1 MGLLGR
7 KREEKSWDDLS
18 PVTLDM
24 LAVEPERFNDTQ
36 VRLEGLVVRKS
47 VNFGSSGDHI
57 LLVGQDGCKA
67 MMAVFSDEYSENFI
81 FALSEIGDRI
91 NVSGKYLPLGFS
103 TYRQTLIYA
112 RKIRNLS
119 LEERGFVP

>member
-36 VRLEGLVVRKS
+36 VRLEGLVSGSRLTLEVLVITFFWLVRM
-47 VNFGSSGDHI
+47 D
-57 LLVGQDGCKA
+57 
-67 MMAVFSDEYSENFI
+67 
-81 FALSEIGDRI
+81 
-91 NVSGKYLPLGFS
+91 
-103 TYRQTLIYA
+103 A
-112 RKIRNLS
+112 RL
-119 LEERGFVP
+119 